1 MKKGSAER
9 WRVIP
14 EFPNYAVS
22 SHGRVRNVNTGT
34 VLRPS
39 FRNGYPAVTLC
50 NRGQQR
56 KEPIHILV
64 ALAFIGPKPE
74 GKEVAHW
81 DDIKTNN
88 RVENLRWATHLENCQ
103 DRTRA
108 RLPLDGKR
116 LEAIVSEIPDPE
128 IRHKFVHLATR
139 VGIDEAVRR
148 FRILA
153 MSTTVR
159 FPLEAA

>member
-22 SHGRVRNVNTGT
+22 SRGQLRSVRTGNI
-34 VLRPS
+34 LRPRK
-39 FRNGYPAVTLC
+39 RNGYQYITLR
-50 NRGQQR
+50 NRGTER
-56 KEPIHILV
+56 SEAVHILV

-88 RVENLRWATHLENCQ
+88 RVENGSDQSPFAFGWQKVRGHRKRNSG
-103 DRTRA
+103 A
-108 RLPLDGKR
+108 RNPSQVCSPGY
-116 LEAIVSEIPDPE
+116 PC
-128 IRHKFVHLATR
+128 RH
-139 VGIDEAVRR
+139 
-148 FRILA
+148 
-153 MSTTVR
+153 
-159 FPLEAA
+159 